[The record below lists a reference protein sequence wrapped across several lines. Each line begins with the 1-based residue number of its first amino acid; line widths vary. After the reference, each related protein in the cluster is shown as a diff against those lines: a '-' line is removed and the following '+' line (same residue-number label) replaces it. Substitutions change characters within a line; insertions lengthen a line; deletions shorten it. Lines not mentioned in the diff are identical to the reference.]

1 MPGSARSF
9 HVEMDGTKLVFR
21 NAVRAAE
28 VVRLGDLVAV
38 GRFIRRSRDQ
48 TVGWFLRTGQVCHMS
63 SIGD

>member
-1 MPGSARSF
+1 
-9 HVEMDGTKLVFR
+9 MDGTKLVFR